1 MPCVFK
7 RAMKRATENEPWKT
21 LRQMAADPIIQ
32 TVGYYFYI
40 ISICMIYIYIYIYIY
55 ISIYIRIYLH
65 KHMPLYTV
73 CFFIRFQSGW
83 MIPVTSPPRRLPMES
98 RSGLVPVSRLVHKRP
113 GFLRQCPGRFWKDG
127 WGDDDGQMIALIW
140 WGGWQLLRL
149 RQQKTNRLGTLKM
162 QRNGHGGTCNCHLA
176 VGVTCWFFLE
186 KEKNRAEGLSQ
197 LKKAFMILRNDFFP
211 KPLGWTL
218 AKALGWLNFHKF
230 P

>member
-1 MPCVFK
+1 
-7 RAMKRATENEPWKT
+7 
-21 LRQMAADPIIQ
+21 
-32 TVGYYFYI
+32 
-40 ISICMIYIYIYIYIY
+40 
-55 ISIYIRIYLH
+55 
-65 KHMPLYTV
+65 
-73 CFFIRFQSGW
+73 
-83 MIPVTSPPRRLPMES
+83 MES

-211 KPLGWTL
+211 KPLG
-218 AKALGWLNFHKF
+218 
-230 P
+230 